1 MVDVSGGSFSAS
13 GRGWSDRA
21 LLLAGVAVLAILG
34 LVTGLLLAK
43 SKGYLEDTVKVDA
56 QLMNV
61 GDGLPERADVKF
73 RGMLVGAVTSVTP
86 AEDGKPNIVHIDLK
100 SEHAGGIP
108 STVTA
113 RVVPSNVF
121 AVSSVQ
127 LVDNGDGAGIRNGAI
142 ITEDTK
148 LPTVLF
154 QTTTNKLRQVL
165 AATER
170 QRGDPPVGLIGV
182 FGEATQGRGNKL
194 LSSGAR
200 LQAIL
205 TEFNAMVTASPND
218 PSTIA
223 ALEKVSD
230 ALSTTSPRLLDNLEN
245 ALVPLRTLAQKKDD
259 VRGLLSAGLHTTGTT
274 ATAIDNHIDQ
284 MIGIGT
290 HLTPVVG
297 VLAQNADKFVPIATR
312 VRALSDA
319 AFANGWD
326 PGRQVIGLNLILS
339 FSPAWTYVRDDCP
352 RYGELAGPSCTTAPE
367 TRRASGSTF
376 PRCCSPVVTSRRR
389 ISRRLRGRSS
399 RRPRPTSCC
408 TARAPTRRKSTGPRT
423 RCCRRS
429 DRRPTRRLRQWRRPR
444 SAETSGRWAAR
455 SSASSSAR
463 RWAAMPAPR
472 SSCSLVRWPAE
483 PRSRSAVTSRQL
495 MRPNQIRHSSTRAR
509 EADDEELPGRG
520 HRAVVIRRV
529 RHRRDNPGV
538 RHPAPRHHRVDQEL
552 HRDLHRCHWCASGRR
567 CAHRGCAGGPC

>member
-1 MVDVSGGSFSAS
+1 MSAGSFSGN

-21 LLLAGVAVLAILG
+21 LLLSGIAVLAILG

-43 SKGYLEDTVKVDA
+43 SKGLLEDTVKVNA

-100 SEHAGGIP
+100 SEHASGIP

-127 LVDNGDGAGIRNGAI
+127 LVDNGDGAAMRDGAV

-170 QRGDPPVGLIGV
+170 QRGDAPIGLIGV
-182 FGEATQGRGNKL
+182 FGEATQGRGDKL
-194 LSSGAR
+194 LTAGAR
-200 LQAIL
+200 LQSIL
-205 TEFNAMVTASPND
+205 TEFNAIVTASPND

-223 ALEKVSD
+223 ALEKVSA
-230 ALSTTSPRLLDNLEN
+230 ALSTSSPRLLDNLEN
-245 ALVPLRTLAQKKDD
+245 ALVPLRTLAQKQTD
-259 VRGLLSAGLHTTGTT
+259 VRGLLSAGLHTTGTA

-297 VLAQNADKFVPIATR
+297 VLAQHSGQFVPIASRIR
-312 VRALSDA
+312 VLSDA
-319 AFANGWD
+319 IFENGWD
-326 PGRQVIGLNLILS
+326 PGRQVLGLNLILS

-367 TRRASGSTF
+367 TRQWIDIPEVLQPGSYKPPPDIAPPAGTIFPPTAADIMLHGSGPNPQEVDRAAN
-376 PRCCSPVVTSRRR
+376 PV
-389 ISRRLRGRSS
+389 L
-399 RRPRPTSCC
+399 PPF
-408 TARAPTRRKSTGPRT
+408 GP
-423 RCCRRS
+423 
-429 DRRPTRRLRQWRRPR
+429 PPN
-444 SAETSGRWAAR
+444 
-455 SSASSSAR
+455 
-463 RWAAMPAPR
+463 PAPAG
-472 SSCSLVRWPAE
+472 VAPASFGGNVGPVGSATE
-483 PRSRSAVTSRQL
+483 RAQLGKALGGDPSAAQQLLLGPVARGTTISVSREGSDTDSGQANSAL
-495 MRPNQIRHSSTRAR
+495 GG
-509 EADDEELPGRG
+509 GR
-520 HRAVVIRRV
+520 
-529 RHRRDNPGV
+529 
-538 RHPAPRHHRVDQEL
+538 
-552 HRDLHRCHWCASGRR
+552 
-567 CAHRGCAGGPC
+567 

>member
-1 MVDVSGGSFSAS
+1 MSGGSFSAS

-367 TRRASGSTF
+367 TRQWIDIPEVLQPGSYKPPPDIAPPPGTVF
-376 PRCCSPVVTSRRR
+376 PPPAAD
-389 ISRRLRGRSS
+389 IMLHG
-399 RRPRPTSCC
+399 
-408 TARAPTRRKSTGPRT
+408 TGPNPQEV
-423 RCCRRS
+423 
-429 DRRPTRRLRQWRRPR
+429 DRAANPVLPPFGPPPTRRLRPWRRPR
-444 SAETSGRWAAR
+444 SAEMSGRWAAR

-463 RWAAMPAPR
+463 RWAVMPAPR
-472 SSCSLVRWPAE
+472 SSCSLARWPAE
-483 PRSRSAVTSRQL
+483 PRSRSAVTSRRP
-495 MRPNQIRHSSTRAR
+495 MRPNLIRRSSTRAR

-520 HRAVVIRRV
+520 YRAVVIRRV

-552 HRDLHRCHWCASGRR
+552 HRDLHRCHWCAGGRR
-567 CAHRGCAGGPC
+567 CAHRGCAGGTC

>member
-1 MVDVSGGSFSAS
+1 MSGGSFSAS

-284 MIGIGT
+284 MIGIGI

-367 TRRASGSTF
+367 TRQWIDIPEVLQPGSYKPPPDIAPPPGTVF
-376 PRCCSPVVTSRRR
+376 PPPAAD
-389 ISRRLRGRSS
+389 IMLHG
-399 RRPRPTSCC
+399 
-408 TARAPTRRKSTGPRT
+408 TGPNPQEV
-423 RCCRRS
+423 
-429 DRRPTRRLRQWRRPR
+429 DR
-444 SAETSGRWAAR
+444 AANPVLPPFGPPPN
-455 SSASSSAR
+455 
-463 RWAAMPAPR
+463 PAPA
-472 SSCSLVRWPAE
+472 SVAPASFGGNVG
-483 PRSRSAVTSRQL
+483 PVGSAVEREQLGKALGGDASTSQQL
-495 MRPNQIRHSSTRAR
+495 LLGPVARGTTISVSRDESAADAAQPNSAQLNSGQGG
-509 EADDEELPGRG
+509 GR
-520 HRAVVIRRV
+520 
-529 RHRRDNPGV
+529 
-538 RHPAPRHHRVDQEL
+538 
-552 HRDLHRCHWCASGRR
+552 
-567 CAHRGCAGGPC
+567 